1 MMEFLI
7 TGTEYLAGTAP
18 ANRLEKTQL
27 IFPRP
32 PKMFRRQFRPSF
44 GDPRLFARELK

>member
-18 ANRLEKTQL
+18 ANRLKKSQL
-27 IFPRP
+27 IFPHP
-32 PKMFRRQFRPSF
+32 PKMFRRESRPSF
-44 GDPRLFARELK
+44 GDSRLFARELK